1 MTNKRKTNS
10 NEDKQVENFNKCLI
24 EQYIQNANE
33 KDKQLLGLSSLAIGL
48 LATFINQ
55 TMTCLSFILWF
66 LSGIFFIITII
77 STLKIFE
84 ENKKYTMSLYNNS
97 DCKEIEGKLG
107 ILDFCEYWSFII
119 GTILLFILSIILN
132 CNIKCIGG

>member
-48 LATFINQ
+48 LATFINE
-55 TMTCLSFILWF
+55 TTTCLSFSLWL

-119 GTILLFILSIILN
+119 GTILLFTLSIILN

>member
-10 NEDKQVENFNKCLI
+10 NEDKQVENFNNCLI

-55 TMTCLSFILWF
+55 TMTCLSFVLWF

-97 DCKEIEGKLG
+97 DCKKLK
-107 ILDFCEYWSFII
+107 E
-119 GTILLFILSIILN
+119 N
-132 CNIKCIGG
+132 

>member
-10 NEDKQVENFNKCLI
+10 NEDKQVENFNNCLI

-55 TMTCLSFILWF
+55 TMTCLSFVLWF

-132 CNIKCIGG
+132 WNIKCIGG

>member
-1 MTNKRKTNS
+1 MADKRKKFF
-10 NEDKQVENFNKCLI
+10 NEDKKLEDYKNSLR

-48 LATFINQ
+48 LATIINKPL
-55 TMTCLSFILWF
+55 TCISFVLWL
-66 LSGIFFIITII
+66 LSGIFYIITII

-84 ENKKYTMSLYNNS
+84 GNKEYTMSLYNNL
-97 DCKEIEGKLG
+97 DCREVKRKLE

-119 GTILLFILSIILN
+119 GTILLFTLSIILN